1 MIKYNKKKIL
11 IDKEKNDLNRTDSS
25 LYNISV
31 EECQIL
37 CGLLPDHISDIA
49 RIIHQNPQHIF
60 EFFTIC
66 RQNMNQRA
74 AAVFFG
80 YKTHASISSHFNQ
93 ILGSL
98 SNDFVPIY
106 IGSSAFT
113 RTDIQRNTPDLFKKL
128 FPGVVGIIDGIY
140 LFCQKSKCFE
150 LQKKTSS
157 EHKKRNLIKIL
168 GVRFANGRWIH
179 DIFDERTDEF
189 IGDRGF
195 RNVDNER
202 FTVRIPPSLAKDQVQ
217 LSTQDAN
224 TTRKITKLR
233 SCIERGFGRLK
244 KWRIIGTV
252 IDNNLISKVDSLL
265 RILGAIDNNYFESLF
280 APADS
285 DEQDVEFIKHR
296 EVISNILQNLPT
308 TLQWITRQVHEIVDF
323 IPALTLETIRDYGL
337 GDYALKLAIPYLQH
351 ATAICVKT
359 HKSKQYSNVIKVE
372 GIKSR
377 YSKKSAPKHHIVF
390 LQFDNDN
397 WENDY
402 TLSSDY
408 DSDYE
413 SLLNI
418 KCINSYCSCKSGART
433 LYCNIKDV
441 PIPGYRAKSIILQQ
455 NITDLQPFNQHRR
468 EQKSNKDD
476 IHDTNEDESSSDEFL
491 EDNRRKKKRTY

>member
-150 LQKKTSS
+150 LQKKTWS
-157 EHKKRNLIKIL
+157 EHKKRNLIKIM
-168 GVRFANGRWIH
+168 GVQFANGRWFDLMGPFYADGDHNDASIWNYVVKEDIGRIH

-233 SCIERGFGRLK
+233 NCIEHGFGRLK
-244 KWRIIGTV
+244 KWRIIGSV
-252 IDNNLISKVDSLL
+252 IDNNLISKVGSLL
-265 RILGAIDNNYFESLF
+265 RILGAIDNKYFESLF

-285 DEQDVEFIKHR
+285 DEQDVEFIKH
-296 EVISNILQNLPT
+296 P
-308 TLQWITRQVHEIVDF
+308 
-323 IPALTLETIRDYGL
+323 LTLETIRDYGL
-337 GDYALKLAIPYLQH
+337 DDYALKLAIPYLQH

-441 PIPGYRAKSIILQQ
+441 PIPGYSAKLIILQQ